1 MFSLLSFQAI
11 SLSLLSISG
20 KKKKKIRFS
29 FPCASCFL
37 EALIRADVHLQDK
50 FWVMVLEN

>member
-29 FPCASCFL
+29 FRCASCFL